1 MVSPCRAYSL
11 YSRRKDSW
19 SALSFSSEPPR
30 GTDEIQNDFFR
41 SGSRI
46 GGGLKNATATPSMNP
61 GVGSTTKLSS
71 SGGRPMRSRSRMN
84 ALIRS
89 MARWVSRNSVS
100 GVECRFVTS
109 SSTSR
114 TVRLI
119 RSSPVSTCR

>member
-46 GGGLKNATATPSMNP
+46 GGGLKNPTPPPSPNP
-61 GVGSTTKLSS
+61 GGGPTTELAPA
-71 SGGRPMRSRSRMN
+71 GGRPQRTRPRAN
-84 ALIRS
+84 ALIRTN
-89 MARWVSRNSVS
+89 AAGGAPEHVPRRPGPLV
-100 GVECRFVTS
+100 
-109 SSTSR
+109 
-114 TVRLI
+114 
-119 RSSPVSTCR
+119 